1 MQLSPI
7 RTELEEIPPNAS
19 APFFWVELRSY
30 LCNWP
35 TYRRSRDAAA
45 DFVCCVCKQAT
56 NSCSPA
62 KSGLKRPNI
71 SDSSTKMS
79 KVKKTKPGKSPVSQ
93 SSGNLRGECAECEAE
108 LKMSDGVVC
117 VDCDSVRH
125 MNKKCSGF
133 SKATYDK
140 DKELKSKYI
149 CKDCNVADSSSESES
164 KNTSEPNVKFMQQ
177 VMNKLSGFERKLDS
191 KLRKFQSFAEL
202 FSETINQVTEC
213 KSELDS
219 LSKRVK
225 KLDMTPK
232 TNESKPN
239 EVIVTNVPPLENENT
254 EKVAEAILKGLD
266 AKIGTDEIQQAFRFE
281 VNKDGKKRH
290 FLKIRMNNDAAKG
303 RAIKAARA
311 AKATLKDL
319 DLEAALKS
327 KFIRPET
334 GGEEDHLKAPIFIN
348 EAVSKSTSQLLQSAV
363 KSKKDNRIQTA
374 WTYHDKVYVRK
385 LQGSKPV
392 LINSEA
398 ELASL
403 LDS

>member
-1 MQLSPI
+1 
-7 RTELEEIPPNAS
+7 
-19 APFFWVELRSY
+19 
-30 LCNWP
+30 
-35 TYRRSRDAAA
+35 
-45 DFVCCVCKQAT
+45 
-56 NSCSPA
+56 
-62 KSGLKRPNI
+62 
-71 SDSSTKMS
+71 
-79 KVKKTKPGKSPVSQ
+79 
-93 SSGNLRGECAECEAE
+93 
-108 LKMSDGVVC
+108 MSDGVVC

-149 CKDCNVADSSSESES
+149 CKDCNVADSSSESETE
-164 KNTSEPNVKFMQQ
+164 NTSEPNVKFMQQ
-177 VMNKLSGFERKLDS
+177 VMSKLSGFERKLDS
-191 KLRKFQSFAEL
+191 KLSKFQSIAEM
-202 FSETINQVTEC
+202 FSETIDQVTEL
-213 KSELDS
+213 KTKLDS

-225 KLDMTPK
+225 KLEMTPK